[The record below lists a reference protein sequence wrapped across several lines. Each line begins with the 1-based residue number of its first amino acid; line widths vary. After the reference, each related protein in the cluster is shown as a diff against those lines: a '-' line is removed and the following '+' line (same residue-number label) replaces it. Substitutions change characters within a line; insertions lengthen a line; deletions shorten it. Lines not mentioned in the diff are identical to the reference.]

1 MNACV
6 RARPCVGLAFTL
18 HRYPYKGVP
27 CGSKVNRLN
36 GENGLKINMVLRHRL
51 TSQTASVPLGC

>member
-1 MNACV
+1 MNARV
-6 RARPCVGLAFTL
+6 RARPCVGLSFTL

-36 GENGLKINMVLRHRL
+36 GGNGSKINMVLRHHL
-51 TSQTASVPLGC
+51 TLQMASVPLGH

>member
-1 MNACV
+1 MNTRA
-6 RARPCVGLAFTL
+6 RARPCVGLSFTL

-36 GENGLKINMVLRHRL
+36 GELLKISRVLHHRL
-51 TSQTASVPLGC
+51 TFQKASVLAGR